1 PRIGHPSRGNARKG
15 PSEAALA
22 ARFLAGRALPGR
34 LVARPVD
41 SWLVDWWLV
50 DRWLVLHLGRPRR
63 LVIHLVASYRR
74 GRRQRI
80 LVDVVDRPGRLG
92 KGPGIDPRGL
102 LEVAAER
109 RWSDVV
115 HRGDN
120 AGLLAIE
127 VRALLLVVK
136 RRRRRAARGTERL
149 LLRAG

>member
-34 LVARPVD
+34 LVARLVD
-41 SWLVDWWLV
+41 SWLVDRWLV

-63 LVIHLVASYRR
+63 LVIHLVPSYRR

-102 LEVAAER
+102 LEVAADR
-109 RWSDVV
+109 RLRHAV
-115 HRGDN
+115 HRGDHT
-120 AGLLAIE
+120 ARPAIE
-127 VRALLLVVK
+127 VP
-136 RRRRRAARGTERL
+136 
-149 LLRAG
+149 